1 MFTDARRRWAAI
13 LMALALSLAFG
24 IPMAAGQAA
33 ATADQ
38 TVATVGTSSIYG
50 NNLAAA
56 RQQAI
61 RSGSFTA
68 VDQVVAE
75 LLPEGVLTR
84 FFETLNQ
91 GLYNSA
97 EAFVPNYKV
106 LTEWHAE
113 DRYRVLL
120 VCTVAVDQ
128 IREQLGRIGVPL
140 NETALPSVLV
150 MMAERNFPDDPPQFW
165 WGNDYLF
172 ARAASETALA
182 GVLAESG
189 FSLVD
194 HDAPGPRGDSGSPPG
209 ADPAPED
216 VARMGK
222 RFNAEVVVFGQAV
235 AEASANTMG
244 GQTLSFNGRVQAR
257 ALQVDTGQIIA
268 DVDRSAVVVAADEIT
283 GGQNAIAAAGKLAG
297 EELARRLAVAWQRA
311 GAELRTVTVLVKGTQ
326 PLANF
331 VQFRQMLGELPGV
344 QQVQAKELAATEATV
359 QMRVKG
365 DLGRL
370 AAAMLQHNF
379 ERFRINIVQVGEDRI
394 SVELIPL

>member
-1 MFTDARRRWAAI
+1 MFTGARRRWVATI
-13 LMALALSLAFG
+13 MALALASG
-24 IPMAAGQAA
+24 IPAAAGHAA
-33 ATADQ
+33 ATADR
-38 TVATVGTSSIYG
+38 TVATVGTSLIYG
-50 NNLAAA
+50 DNLAAA

-68 VDQVVAE
+68 VDKVVAE
-75 LLPEGVLTR
+75 LLPEGILAR

-91 GLYNSA
+91 GVYNSA

-113 DRYRVLL
+113 NRYRVLL
-120 VCTVAVDQ
+120 VCTVAVEQ
-128 IREQLGRIGVPL
+128 IREQLARIGVPL
-140 NETALPSVLV
+140 NEAALPSVLV

-165 WGNDYLF
+165 WGDDYLF

-189 FSLVD
+189 FPLVG
-194 HDAPGPRGDSGSPPG
+194 HDAPGPPSDSGSPPPG
-209 ADPAPED
+209 ADPAPAD
-216 VARMGK
+216 VALMGK
-222 RFNAEVVVFGQAV
+222 RFNAEVVVYGQAV
-235 AEASANTMG
+235 AHASPNTMV
-244 GQTLSFNGRVQAR
+244 GQTLSFNGHVQAR
-257 ALQVDTGQIIA
+257 ALQVDTGQLLA
-268 DVDRSAVVVAADEIT
+268 EVERSAVVVADDEIT

-331 VQFRQMLGELPGV
+331 VRFRQMLGELPGV
-344 QQVQAKELAATEATV
+344 EQVQAKELAATEATV

-365 DLGRL
+365 ELGRL
-370 AAAMLQHNF
+370 AEAMLQQTF
-379 ERFRINIVQVGEDRI
+379 DTFRINIVEVGEDRI